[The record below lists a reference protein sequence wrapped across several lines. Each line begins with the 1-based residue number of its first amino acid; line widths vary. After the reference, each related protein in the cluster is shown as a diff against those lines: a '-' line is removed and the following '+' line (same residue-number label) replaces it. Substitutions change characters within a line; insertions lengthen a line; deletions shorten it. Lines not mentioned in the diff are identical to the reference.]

1 MKNFLKKI
9 NKNSIKKGITSIEA
23 VIGTLIFL
31 ALFCAACDLIMLSNR
46 YAAITDV
53 GKELARTISV
63 QGGALVDKPG
73 GYASNYYSI
82 SQIQSMV
89 DDNMKAAGFEDGEY
103 LIGIRYTRVYNDATE
118 TSEDYNRSQKIIWFD
133 AANTPHAEETQKI
146 DYLSNFTLVVMGEYD
161 WRFLAP
167 FIPDR
172 KTVLSVSMPGTS
184 EWKYNYDAWE
194 SER

>member
-1 MKNFLKKI
+1 MKDIFKKI
-9 NKNSIKKGITSIEA
+9 NRKNLKKGITSIEA

-73 GYASNYYSI
+73 GYASNYYTI
-82 SQIQSMV
+82 SQLQSMV
-89 DDNMKAAGFEDGEY
+89 DENMKAAGFCDGEY
-103 LIGIRYTRVYNDATE
+103 LIGIRYTRIYDDTIE
-118 TSEDYNRSQKIIWFD
+118 ESKDYENSQKIIYFD
-133 AANTPHAEETQKI
+133 DTNTLQADPTMKI

-161 WRFLAP
+161 WKFLTP
-167 FIPDR
+167 FLPD
-172 KTVLSVSMPGTS
+172 KTTSLSVSMPGTS

-194 SER
+194 SEH